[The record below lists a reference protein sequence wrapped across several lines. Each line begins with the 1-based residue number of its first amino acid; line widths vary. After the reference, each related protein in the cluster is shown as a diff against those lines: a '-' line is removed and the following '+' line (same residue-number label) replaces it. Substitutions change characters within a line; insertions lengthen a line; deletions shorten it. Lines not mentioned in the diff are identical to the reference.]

1 MPRVV
6 LASGLA
12 RWLQPAGVGPSREL
26 ALDVDGATLVAT
38 LESLFTRHPVL
49 RGYVLDEHGRVRH
62 HVAVFIDGQSITD
75 KARLDLP
82 LAAQSEVYVMQA
94 LSGG

>member
-1 MPRVV
+1 MARVV

-12 RWLQPAGVGPSREL
+12 RWLHAGGQAPSREL
-26 ALDVDGATLVAT
+26 ALEVPGETLGIA
-38 LESLFTRHPVL
+38 LESVFERHPVL
-49 RGYVLDEHGRVRH
+49 RGYVVDEHGTVRH